1 MTFIKSESI
10 KNLAKALAV
19 FNDKVSKVNKDAIN
33 PFFKS
38 NYASLPNVLD
48 IIKEPLKESG
58 IVFSQIPVDSDGLIT
73 IIIHVESGEYI
84 EGTYTMRP
92 VKETPQE
99 RGSTI
104 TYQRR
109 YALTAMLGLNVDDDD
124 DGNNGTFGSDK
135 KAPATAPA
143 HKPTIVTAPVA
154 NQNEIFD
161 YIRTKVADFTKGSE
175 LRASMNDLL
184 LEAKNKGLTN
194 DNMTVLKAKIETKA
208 NQLIN
213 SNTNG

>member
-135 KAPATAPA
+135 KSLAPAPA
-143 HKPTIVTAPVA
+143 HKPTIVTAPVP

-161 YIRTKVADFTKGSE
+161 YIRTKVGEFTKGSE
-175 LRASMNDLL
+175 LRASMYDLL
-184 LEAKNKGLTN
+184 SEAKKKGLT
-194 DNMTVLKAKIETKA
+194 DENMTVLKGKIETKA
-208 NQLIN
+208 NQLITT
-213 SNTNG
+213 NTNG

>member
-48 IIKEPLKESG
+48 IIKEPLKEAG
-58 IVFSQIPVDSDGLIT
+58 LVFSQIPVGTDGLIT
-73 IIIHVESGEYI
+73 IIIHTESGEYM
-84 EGTYTMRP
+84 EGTYNMKP
-92 VKETPQE
+92 IKETPQE

-104 TYQRR
+104 TYQKRQS
-109 YALTAMLGLNVDDDD
+109 LTAMLGLNVDDDD

-135 KAPATAPA
+135 KAPAPAPA
-143 HKPTIVTAPVA
+143 HKPTIVTAPVP
-154 NQNEIFD
+154 NQTEIFD
-161 YIRTKVADFTKGSE
+161 YIRTKVGEFTKGSE
-175 LRASMNDLL
+175 LRASMYDLL
-184 LEAKNKGLTN
+184 SEAKKKGLT
-194 DNMTVLKAKIETKA
+194 DENMAVLKGKIETKA

-213 SNTNG
+213 ANTNG

>member
-1 MTFIKSESI
+1 
-10 KNLAKALAV
+10 
-19 FNDKVSKVNKDAIN
+19 
-33 PFFKS
+33 
-38 NYASLPNVLD
+38 
-48 IIKEPLKESG
+48 
-58 IVFSQIPVDSDGLIT
+58 
-73 IIIHVESGEYI
+73 
-84 EGTYTMRP
+84 MRP

-135 KAPATAPA
+135 KAPAPA
-143 HKPTIVTAPVA
+143 HKPTIVTAQIP

-161 YIRTKVADFTKGSE
+161 YIRTKVGEFTKGSE

-184 LEAKNKGLTN
+184 LEAKKKGLT
-194 DNMTVLKAKIETKA
+194 DENMAILKGKIETKA
-208 NQLIN
+208 NNLIN
-213 SNTNG
+213 TNTNG